1 MPKLTDFDV
10 KAWRKGF
17 AADIYAYDPNARDVN
32 DNPIPGKVLVHTL
45 RYKTPKKVADD
56 RPIKPQITAL
66 TKSQTSKR
74 NIITHP
80 TIANNDDVNGR
91 TLEGHRAQ
99 VELYAQ
105 AYANGFDPLTGADLR
120 DVQSFEFYDED
131 DDLQINEKHVI
142 GYRAIDEFKSSQKH
156 FTPPAYSVGRNVKVM
171 ENDGMALLTQCFAN
185 RFADED

>member
-105 AYANGFDPLTGADLR
+105 AYANGFDPLTGTDLR
-120 DVQSFEFYDED
+120 DVQSVEFYDED
-131 DDLQINEKHVI
+131 DDLQINEKHVS
-142 GYRAIDEFKSSQKH
+142 GYRAIDEFKASQKP

-171 ENDGMALLTQCFAN
+171 ENNGMALLTQCFAN